1 MENETKKKKTG
12 LRVVLIVIGVLAVIG
27 FISSLGGQTSD
38 SEAAGRTREVAPEQ
52 EKTWTELIRL
62 TGSGDKKSQ
71 AFTYS
76 GGKARLR
83 YDFQADDFGAFVLYV
98 VKDGKDIMQT
108 GGFPEVMLQNGET
121 GESNLSHLRKGDYY
135 LNVTSA
141 NGRWEV
147 VVEELK

>member
-38 SEAAGRTREVAPEQ
+38 PDAADGSREVAPER

-71 AFTYS
+71 AFMTCTP
-76 GGKARLR
+76 KVR
-83 YDFQADDFGAFVLYV
+83 QKTFGVL
-98 VKDGKDIMQT
+98 
-108 GGFPEVMLQNGET
+108 L
-121 GESNLSHLRKGDYY
+121 
-135 LNVTSA
+135 
-141 NGRWEV
+141 
-147 VVEELK
+147 

>member
-12 LRVVLIVIGVLAVIG
+12 LRVVLIVIGVLAMIG
-27 FISSLGGQTSD
+27 FISSLDGPTSD
-38 SEAAGRTREVAPEQ
+38 PDAADGAREVASEQ
-52 EKTWTELIRL
+52 GKAWTEVLRL

-83 YDFQADDFGAFVLYV
+83 YDFQADEFGVFVLYV
-98 VKDGKDIMQT
+98 VKDGEDIMQT
-108 GGFPEVMLQNGET
+108 GEFPEVMLQNGET
-121 GESNLSHLRKGDYY
+121 GESNLSHLRKGNYY
-135 LNVTSA
+135 LNVNSA
-141 NGRWEV
+141 NGKWEV